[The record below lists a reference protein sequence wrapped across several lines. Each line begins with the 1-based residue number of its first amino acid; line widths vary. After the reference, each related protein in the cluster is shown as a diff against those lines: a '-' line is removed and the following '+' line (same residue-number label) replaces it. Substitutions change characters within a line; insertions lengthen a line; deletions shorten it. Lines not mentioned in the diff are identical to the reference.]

1 MSLWL
6 DAAALT
12 LPAALGGLAG
22 YLRVFPEPARAV
34 DDLNRFALYVA
45 FPALIFRGLVDSRFA
60 LPSTPGFWLL
70 VPAAFLVTVGL
81 TRLLT
86 RTQAPTLALGLSF
99 GNVAYLGLPLV
110 ESALGEAQVGLAS
123 LAVALHVTLGLS
135 LGPYW
140 LLQWSGHGG
149 TPRESLRRLARQ
161 PLIWT
166 PLVAFAARALPD
178 PARESL
184 EVLAT
189 PLGRAAAPSALF
201 LLGLYLFT
209 ERARV
214 LDVERGDLAHPLAKL
229 LALPA
234 LTIAGALGLREIGWL
249 TTPEAQV
256 LCLLAGMPA
265 AITTF
270 SIARELGVGVER
282 TSRAIV
288 STSALSALTLPGLL
302 WLVLVW
308 LPR

>member
-6 DAAALT
+6 DAAALA

-22 YLRVFPEPARAV
+22 YLRVFPTPLRAV

-70 VPAAFLVTVGL
+70 VPAAFVVAVGL
-81 TRLLT
+81 MRLVT
-86 RTQAPTLALGLSF
+86 RTQTPTLALTLGF
-99 GNVAYLGLPLV
+99 GNVAYLGLPLA
-110 ESALGEAQVGLAS
+110 ESALGPERLGLAS
-123 LAVALHVTLGLS
+123 LAVAIHVTLGLS

-140 LLQWSGHGG
+140 LLQWSGRGG

-161 PLIWT
+161 PLIWA
-166 PLVAFAARALPD
+166 PLVAFAARALPE

-184 EVLAT
+184 EALAT
-189 PLGRAAAPSALF
+189 PLGRAAAPVALF
-201 LLGLYLFT
+201 LLGLYLYA

-214 LDVERGDLAHPLAKL
+214 LDVERGDLAQPVAKL
-229 LALPA
+229 VLLPA
-234 LTIAGALGLREIGWL
+234 LTLAGALGLRHVGWL
-249 TTPEAQV
+249 STPEAQV

-288 STSALSALTLPGLL
+288 STSLLCIATLPVVL
-302 WLVLVW
+302 WLVLDW